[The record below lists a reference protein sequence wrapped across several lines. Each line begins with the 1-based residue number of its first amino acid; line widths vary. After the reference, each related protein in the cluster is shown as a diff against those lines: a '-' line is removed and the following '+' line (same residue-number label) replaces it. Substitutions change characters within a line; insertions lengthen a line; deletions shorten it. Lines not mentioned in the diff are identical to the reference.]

1 MNPRRG
7 ALREGAIPSRLRR
20 GMIQQTTLSTM
31 T

>member
-7 ALREGAIPSRLRR
+7 ALREATIPGHLRR